1 MIEYFYFATVD
12 LGNAHQAAADVTKRE
27 TRSIMCLLME
37 GHSITCELL
46 MTKIRPQFDQASRCD
61 YQHQK
66 EKKTRR
72 MH

>member
-12 LGNAHQAAADVTKRE
+12 LGNAHQAAADITKRE

-37 GHSITCELL
+37 VDSINCELL
-46 MTKIRPQFDQASRCD
+46 VTKIRPQFDQPSRYD

-66 EKKTRR
+66 ETRR